1 MNIVQSSRYFEFET
15 NSIMRN
21 LFYVKD
27 YRIFEKKETV
37 YGFMNGYMKLCMDLF
52 RLLLGVGP
60 FIGWWW
66 VVTDIFWL
74 VVGGGG

>member
-1 MNIVQSSRYFEFET
+1 
-15 NSIMRN
+15 MRN

-37 YGFMNGYMKLCMDLF
+37 YGFMNGFMKLCMDIF
-52 RLLLGVGP
+52 WLLLGFGP